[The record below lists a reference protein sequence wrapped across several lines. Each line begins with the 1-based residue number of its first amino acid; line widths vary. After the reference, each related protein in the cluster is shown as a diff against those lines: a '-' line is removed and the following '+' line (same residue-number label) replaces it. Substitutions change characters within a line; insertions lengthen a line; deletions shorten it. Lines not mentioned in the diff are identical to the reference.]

1 MFKTTKIKFR
11 TSFKLLLL
19 FGVVM
24 AVSIL
29 SEQLYYLQIA
39 LLIMHFG
46 PFLLLYQL
54 LTYMYVACLQ

>member
-1 MFKTTKIKFR
+1 
-11 TSFKLLLL
+11 
-19 FGVVM
+19 M

-39 LLIMHFG
+39 SLIMHFG
-46 PFLLLYQL
+46 PFLLLYQI